1 VAQSY
6 QIIWKK
12 ITGLLIE
19 IGELSVLEMAGGDVF
34 WGYKSNKT
42 DN

>member
-6 QIIWKK
+6 QINWKK
-12 ITGLLIE
+12 ITGLLIDV
-19 IGELSVLEMAGGDVF
+19 GDLSVLEMAGSDVF
-34 WGYKSNKT
+34 LEHKSNKT